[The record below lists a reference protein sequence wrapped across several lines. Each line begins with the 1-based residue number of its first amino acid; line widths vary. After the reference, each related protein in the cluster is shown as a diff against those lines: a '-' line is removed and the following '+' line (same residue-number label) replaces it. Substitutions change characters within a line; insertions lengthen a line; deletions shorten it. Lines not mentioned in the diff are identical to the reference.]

1 MMLSNCIH
9 NFSRHQPKSTM
20 KLQMLFTLPKMVN
33 SFWYR
38 TKPSHVVNW
47 REKSVTRETPLP
59 TNRRLNPHHPSRISL
74 ARHRFLTHPILQLGE
89 LLLDKHV
96 IGLSLDAIDFQ
107 DDCFLQLVVV
117 ILFFLLHLDSA
128 NCLFQQK
135 QERRRRMRRR
145 LCFFVPPSWLQ
156 PRCRHPFSSRP
167 KDEGP
172 FSNHQLQKPPR
183 WILTKQ
189 ATKVEETVAKVTGP
203 TFTFRNE
210 KGTGLFETIALQ
222 DRWILRI
229 IDNTQ

>member
-1 MMLSNCIH
+1 
-9 NFSRHQPKSTM
+9 M

-47 REKSVTRETPLP
+47 RENSVTRETPLP
-59 TNRRLNPHHPSRISL
+59 TNGQLNPHHPSRISL

-96 IGLSLDAIDFQ
+96 IDLSLDAIDFQ
-107 DDCFLQLVVV
+107 DDCFLLLVVV

-145 LCFFVPPSWLQ
+145 LCFFSAFMVATTMPSSVFVTPKKTRAHARTTNCKSRRGGYWQNRPPMSRNQQQRLQ
-156 PRCRHPFSSRP
+156 GPHSLSETKKERECLKQSHC
-167 KDEGP
+167 KTDE
-172 FSNHQLQKPPR
+172 
-183 WILTKQ
+183 W
-189 ATKVEETVAKVTGP
+189 
-203 TFTFRNE
+203 
-210 KGTGLFETIALQ
+210 
-222 DRWILRI
+222 
-229 IDNTQ
+229 